1 MDEDTLNAAMRILNM
16 AKVLESHGKLNR
28 LMDMLGDCTEIT
40 WDNQCMVERF
50 ACESVFQNTKCY
62 EQCGKQVSHHEYEP
76 DREVYVLRDPLLD
89 RFHALCREYESRRG
103 ITRIENPYAR
113 ELEDA
118 VHSAMRL
125 SNYNFDYLWVD
136 GSEARKSPKLL
147 LFLFEEFY
155 SFDEIPKA
163 LCDILDACQSGI
175 RELEQE
181 LKKPAGKVI
190 ALPSQPALKQKEAA

>member
-62 EQCGKQVSHHEYEP
+62 EQCGKQVSHHAYEP

-89 RFHALCREYESRRG
+89 RFHALGREDESRRG

-113 ELEDA
+113 ELDDA
-118 VHSAMRL
+118 EKPQTPAL
-125 SNYNFDYLWVD
+125 SVR
-136 GSEARKSPKLL
+136 GVLL
-147 LFLFEEFY
+147 L
-155 SFDEIPKA
+155 
-163 LCDILDACQSGI
+163 
-175 RELEQE
+175 
-181 LKKPAGKVI
+181 
-190 ALPSQPALKQKEAA
+190 

>member
-1 MDEDTLNAAMRILNM
+1 M

-62 EQCGKQVSHHEYEP
+62 EQCGKQVSHHAYEP

-118 VHSAMRL
+118 VHSAMR
-125 SNYNFDYLWVD
+125 
-136 GSEARKSPKLL
+136 
-147 LFLFEEFY
+147 
-155 SFDEIPKA
+155 
-163 LCDILDACQSGI
+163 DILDACQSGI

>member
-62 EQCGKQVSHHEYEP
+62 EQCGKQVSHHAYEP

-103 ITRIENPYAR
+103 ITRIE
-113 ELEDA
+113 
-118 VHSAMRL
+118 HSL
-125 SNYNFDYLWVD
+125 FGDV
-136 GSEARKSPKLL
+136 KTIFV
-147 LFLFEEFY
+147 FLFNIFIFY
-155 SFDEIPKA
+155 SPLLCTISYSMSKPSITFKLALIPK
-163 LCDILDACQSGI
+163 
-175 RELEQE
+175 
-181 LKKPAGKVI
+181 
-190 ALPSQPALKQKEAA
+190 

>member
-62 EQCGKQVSHHEYEP
+62 EQCGKQVSHHAYEP

-125 SNYNFDYLWVD
+125 SNYNFAHAFRMAPDRFSNERVGD
-136 GSEARKSPKLL
+136 VPARPPQSMA
-147 LFLFEEFY
+147 FLRLGLY
-155 SFDEIPKA
+155 MIN
-163 LCDILDACQSGI
+163 
-175 RELEQE
+175 R
-181 LKKPAGKVI
+181 VVY
-190 ALPSQPALKQKEAA
+190 

>member
-1 MDEDTLNAAMRILNM
+1 M

-62 EQCGKQVSHHEYEP
+62 EQCGKQVSHHAYEP

-103 ITRIENPYAR
+103 ITPMRGSWRTRSTVLCA
-113 ELEDA
+113 
-118 VHSAMRL
+118 SATITL
-125 SNYNFDYLWVD
+125 ITF
-136 GSEARKSPKLL
+136 G
-147 LFLFEEFY
+147 
-155 SFDEIPKA
+155 
-163 LCDILDACQSGI
+163 
-175 RELEQE
+175 
-181 LKKPAGKVI
+181 
-190 ALPSQPALKQKEAA
+190 

>member
-40 WDNQCMVERF
+40 WDNQCMIERF

-62 EQCGKQVSHHEYEP
+62 EQYGKQVSHHAYEP

-113 ELEDA
+113 EMEDA

-155 SFDEIPKA
+155 SFNEIPKA